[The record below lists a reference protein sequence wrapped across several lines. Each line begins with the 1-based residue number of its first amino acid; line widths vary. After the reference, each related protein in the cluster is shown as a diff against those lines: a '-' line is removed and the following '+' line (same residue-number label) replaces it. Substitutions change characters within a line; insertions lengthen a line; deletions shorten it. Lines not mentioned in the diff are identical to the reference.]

1 MSLVKQPQLQRIVIS
16 FKQSRKIYERRMF
29 MEDTIVAIST
39 ANGVGA
45 ISIIRLSGPTALDVA
60 SSIFKGKDLKKVAS
74 HTINHGYI
82 VDKNGSIIDEVLV
95 SVMLAPKTY
104 TTEDIVEINT
114 HGGIASTNKVLELCL
129 VNGAR
134 LAQPGEFTKRAF
146 LNGRIDLTEAEAIE
160 DVINSSTDK
169 SLRLSMNQLT
179 GSLKNLITEIRKDI
193 MSLIANIEV
202 NIDYPEYEDAED
214 ITLQKLKEKLLPIK
228 TKLEELLKNSND
240 AKIIKNGINICM
252 IGRPNVGK
260 SSLLNAFLEEDK
272 AIVTDIAG
280 TTRDIVEG
288 ETIINGIKINFLD
301 TAGIRETANVVE
313 KIGVDKSKKIINT
326 ADLIILVLNNNEK
339 LTTDDLEL
347 LDLVKDKNYII
358 FINKNDLP
366 AKIDLLASKYTNVV
380 YGNTLTTAGIKELRE
395 MITTLF
401 NLEKISTNDATYIT
415 NARHKALIEVA
426 LNYLNSA
433 LENIDNSYSVDMLEI
448 DIRACWDILGEI
460 IGATYKDELLDELFS
475 NFCLGK

>member
-1 MSLVKQPQLQRIVIS
+1 
-16 FKQSRKIYERRMF
+16 

-39 ANGVGA
+39 ASGVGA
-45 ISIIRLSGPTALDVA
+45 ISIIRLSGSKALEVA
-60 SSIFKGKDLKKVAS
+60 SKIFKGKDLKKVAS

-82 VDKNGSIIDEVLV
+82 IDKNRNIIDEVLV

-179 GSLKNLITEIRKDI
+179 GSLKNLITETRKDI
-193 MSLIANIEV
+193 MGLIANIEV

-214 ITLQKLKEKLLPIK
+214 ITLKRLKEKLLPIK
-228 TKLEELLKNSND
+228 SKLEELLKNSND
-240 AKIIKNGINICM
+240 AKIIKNGIKICM

-260 SSLLNAFLEEDK
+260 SSLLNTFLEEDK

-339 LTTDDLEL
+339 LTPDDLEL

-358 FINKNDLP
+358 FVNKNDLP
-366 AKIDLLASKYTNVV
+366 ANIDLPVGKYTNVV
-380 YGNTLTTAGIKELRE
+380 YGNTLTTAGIKELKE

-401 NLEKISTNDATYIT
+401 NLEKINTNNPTYIT

-433 LENIDNSYSVDMLEI
+433 LENIDNGYSVDMLEI
-448 DIRACWDILGEI
+448 DIRACWDTLGEI

>member
-1 MSLVKQPQLQRIVIS
+1 
-16 FKQSRKIYERRMF
+16 MF

-39 ANGVGA
+39 ASGVGA
-45 ISIIRLSGPTALDVA
+45 ISIIRLSGPTALEIA

-82 VDKNGSIIDEVLV
+82 VDKNGTIIDEVLV

-134 LAQPGEFTKRAF
+134 LAEPGEFTKRAF

-228 TKLEELLKNSND
+228 NKLEELLKNSND

-260 SSLLNAFLEEDK
+260 SSPLNAFLEEDK

-339 LTTDDLEL
+339 LTPDDLEL

-358 FINKNDLP
+358 FVNKNDLL
-366 AKIDLLASKYTNVV
+366 ANIDLPVEKYNNVV
-380 YGNTLTTAGIKELRE
+380 YGNTLTTTGIKELKE

-415 NARHKALIEVA
+415 NARHKALIEIA

-448 DIRACWDILGEI
+448 DIRACWDTLGEI

>member
-1 MSLVKQPQLQRIVIS
+1 
-16 FKQSRKIYERRMF
+16 

-39 ANGVGA
+39 ASGVGA
-45 ISIIRLSGPTALDVA
+45 ISIIRLSGPNALEVA

-82 VDKNGSIIDEVLV
+82 IDKNGSIIDEVLV

-160 DVINSSTDK
+160 DVITSSTDK

-228 TKLEELLKNSND
+228 SKLEELLKNSND
-240 AKIIKNGINICM
+240 AKIIKDGINICM

-288 ETIINGIKINFLD
+288 QTIINGIKINFLD
-301 TAGIRETANVVE
+301 TAGIRKTANVVE
-313 KIGVDKSKKIINT
+313 KIGVDKSKKIINM

-339 LTTDDLEL
+339 LTPDDLEL
-347 LDLVKDKNYII
+347 LDLVKNKNYII
-358 FINKNDLP
+358 FVNKNDLP
-366 AKIDLLASKYTNVV
+366 ANLDLPDKKYANVV
-380 YGNTLTTAGIKELRE
+380 YGNTLTTTGIKELKE

-448 DIRACWDILGEI
+448 DIRASWDTLGEI

>member
-1 MSLVKQPQLQRIVIS
+1 
-16 FKQSRKIYERRMF
+16 

-39 ANGVGA
+39 ASGVGA
-45 ISIIRLSGPTALDVA
+45 ISIIRLSGPTALEIA

-82 VDKNGSIIDEVLV
+82 VDKTGTIIDEVLV

-134 LAQPGEFTKRAF
+134 LAEPGEFTKRAF

-228 TKLEELLKNSND
+228 SKLEELLKNSND

-339 LTTDDLEL
+339 LTPDDLEL

-358 FINKNDLP
+358 FVNKNDLL
-366 AKIDLLASKYTNVV
+366 ANIDLPVEKYNNVV
-380 YGNTLTTAGIKELRE
+380 YGNTLTTTGIKELKE

-415 NARHKALIEVA
+415 NARHKALIEIA

-448 DIRACWDILGEI
+448 DIRACWDTLGEI

>member
-1 MSLVKQPQLQRIVIS
+1 
-16 FKQSRKIYERRMF
+16 

-39 ANGVGA
+39 ASGVGA
-45 ISIIRLSGPTALDVA
+45 ISIIRLSGPNALEVA
-60 SSIFKGKDLKKVAS
+60 RSIFKGKDLKKVAS

-82 VDKNGSIIDEVLV
+82 IDKNGSIIDEVLV

-160 DVINSSTDK
+160 DVITSSTDK

-228 TKLEELLKNSND
+228 SKLEELLKNSND
-240 AKIIKNGINICM
+240 AKIIKDGINICM

-272 AIVTDIAG
+272 AIVTNIAG

-301 TAGIRETANVVE
+301 TAGIRKTANVVE

-339 LTTDDLEL
+339 LTPDDLEL
-347 LDLVKDKNYII
+347 LDLVKNKNYII

-366 AKIDLLASKYTNVV
+366 ANIDLPDKKYVNVV
-380 YGNTLTTAGIKELRE
+380 YGNTLTTTGIKELKE

-448 DIRACWDILGEI
+448 DIRACWDTLGEI

>member
-1 MSLVKQPQLQRIVIS
+1 
-16 FKQSRKIYERRMF
+16 

-39 ANGVGA
+39 ASGVGA
-45 ISIIRLSGPTALDVA
+45 ISIIRLSGSKALDVA
-60 SSIFKGKDLKKVAS
+60 SKIFKGKDLKKVAS

-82 VDKNGSIIDEVLV
+82 IDKNRNIIDEVLV

-104 TTEDIVEINT
+104 TMEDIVEINT

-169 SLRLSMNQLT
+169 SLILSMNQLT
-179 GSLKNLITEIRKDI
+179 GSLKNLITETRKDI
-193 MSLIANIEV
+193 MGLIANIEV

-214 ITLQKLKEKLLPIK
+214 ITLKRLKEKLLPIK
-228 TKLEELLKNSND
+228 SKLEELLKNSND
-240 AKIIKNGINICM
+240 AKIIKDGINICM

-339 LTTDDLEL
+339 LTPDDLEL
-347 LDLVKDKNYII
+347 LDLIKDKNYII
-358 FINKNDLP
+358 FVNKNDLP
-366 AKIDLLASKYTNVV
+366 ANIDLPIGKYTNVV
-380 YGNTLTTAGIKELRE
+380 YGNTLTTAGIKELKE
-395 MITTLF
+395 MITTIF
-401 NLEKISTNDATYIT
+401 NLEKINTNDPTYIT

-433 LENIDNSYSVDMLEI
+433 LKNIDSGYSVDMLEI
-448 DIRACWDILGEI
+448 DIRACWDTLGEI

>member
-1 MSLVKQPQLQRIVIS
+1 
-16 FKQSRKIYERRMF
+16 

-39 ANGVGA
+39 ASGVGA
-45 ISIIRLSGPTALDVA
+45 ISIIRLSGPNALEVA

-82 VDKNGSIIDEVLV
+82 IDKNGRIIDEVLV

-160 DVINSSTDK
+160 DVITSSTDK

-228 TKLEELLKNSND
+228 SKLEELLKNSND
-240 AKIIKNGINICM
+240 AKIIKDGINICM

-301 TAGIRETANVVE
+301 TAGIRKTANVVE

-339 LTTDDLEL
+339 LTPDDLEL
-347 LDLVKDKNYII
+347 LELVKDKNYII

-366 AKIDLLASKYTNVV
+366 SKIDLEISKYNNVI
-380 YGNTLTTAGIKELRE
+380 YGNTLTTTGIKELKE

-415 NARHKALIEVA
+415 NARHKALIEIA

-433 LENIDNSYSVDMLEI
+433 LENIANGYSVDMLEI
-448 DIRACWDILGEI
+448 DIRACWDTLGEI

>member
-1 MSLVKQPQLQRIVIS
+1 
-16 FKQSRKIYERRMF
+16 
-29 MEDTIVAIST
+29 MEDTMLAIST
-39 ANGVGA
+39 SSGVGE
-45 ISIIRLSGPTALDVA
+45 ISIIRLSGSKALEVA
-60 SSIFKGKDLKKVAS
+60 RKIFKGKDLKKVAS

-82 VDKNGSIIDEVLV
+82 IDKNRNIIDEVLV

-104 TTEDIVEINT
+104 TMEDIVEINT

-169 SLRLSMNQLT
+169 SLILSMNQLT
-179 GSLKNLITEIRKDI
+179 GSLKNLITETRKDI
-193 MSLIANIEV
+193 MGLIANIEV

-214 ITLQKLKEKLLPIK
+214 ITLKRLKEKLLPIK
-228 TKLEELLKNSND
+228 SKLEELLKNSND
-240 AKIIKNGINICM
+240 AKIIKDGINICM

-260 SSLLNAFLEEDK
+260 SSLLNTFLEEDK

-339 LTTDDLEL
+339 LTPDDLEL

-358 FINKNDLP
+358 FVNKNDLP
-366 AKIDLLASKYTNVV
+366 ANIDLPIGKYTNVV
-380 YGNTLTTAGIKELRE
+380 YGNTLTTAGIKELKE
-395 MITTLF
+395 MITTIF
-401 NLEKISTNDATYIT
+401 NLEKINTNDPTYIT

-433 LENIDNSYSVDMLEI
+433 LENIDNGYSVDMLEI
-448 DIRACWDILGEI
+448 DIRACWDTLGEI

>member
-1 MSLVKQPQLQRIVIS
+1 
-16 FKQSRKIYERRMF
+16 

-39 ANGVGA
+39 ASGVGA
-45 ISIIRLSGPTALDVA
+45 ISIIRLSGPNALEVA

-82 VDKNGSIIDEVLV
+82 IDKNGSIIDEVLV

-160 DVINSSTDK
+160 DVITSSTDK

-228 TKLEELLKNSND
+228 SKLEELLKNSND
-240 AKIIKNGINICM
+240 AKIIKDGINICM

-301 TAGIRETANVVE
+301 TAGIRKTANVVE
-313 KIGVDKSKKIINT
+313 KIGVDKSKKIINM

-339 LTTDDLEL
+339 LTPDDLEL
-347 LDLVKDKNYII
+347 LELVKNKNYII
-358 FINKNDLP
+358 FVNKNDLP
-366 AKIDLLASKYTNVV
+366 ANIDLPDKKYANVV
-380 YGNTLTTAGIKELRE
+380 YGNTLTTTGIKELKE

-448 DIRACWDILGEI
+448 DIRACWDTLGEI

>member
-1 MSLVKQPQLQRIVIS
+1 
-16 FKQSRKIYERRMF
+16 

-39 ANGVGA
+39 ASGVGA
-45 ISIIRLSGPTALDVA
+45 ISIIRLSGPNALEVA
-60 SSIFKGKDLKKVAS
+60 SSIFKVKDLKKVAS

-82 VDKNGSIIDEVLV
+82 IDKNGSIIDEVLV

-160 DVINSSTDK
+160 DVITSSTDK

-228 TKLEELLKNSND
+228 SKLEELLKNSND
-240 AKIIKNGINICM
+240 AKIIKDGINICM

-288 ETIINGIKINFLD
+288 QTIINGIKINFLD
-301 TAGIRETANVVE
+301 TAGIRKTANVVE
-313 KIGVDKSKKIINT
+313 KIGVDKSKKIINM

-339 LTTDDLEL
+339 LTPDDLEL
-347 LDLVKDKNYII
+347 LDLVKNKNYII
-358 FINKNDLP
+358 FVNKNDLP
-366 AKIDLLASKYTNVV
+366 ANLDLPDKKYANVV
-380 YGNTLTTAGIKELRE
+380 YGNTLTTAGIKELKE

-433 LENIDNSYSVDMLEI
+433 LENIDNGYSVDMLEI
-448 DIRACWDILGEI
+448 DIRACWDTLGEI

>member
-1 MSLVKQPQLQRIVIS
+1 
-16 FKQSRKIYERRMF
+16 

-39 ANGVGA
+39 ASGVGA
-45 ISIIRLSGPTALDVA
+45 ISIIRLSGPNALEVA

-82 VDKNGSIIDEVLV
+82 IDKNGSIIDEVLV

-160 DVINSSTDK
+160 DVITSSTDK

-228 TKLEELLKNSND
+228 SKLEELLRNSND

-301 TAGIRETANVVE
+301 TAGIRKTANVVE

-339 LTTDDLEL
+339 LTPEDLEL
-347 LDLVKDKNYII
+347 LELVKNKNYII
-358 FINKNDLP
+358 FVNKNDLP
-366 AKIDLLASKYTNVV
+366 ANLDLPDKKYANVV
-380 YGNTLTTAGIKELRE
+380 YGNTLTTTGIKELKE

-448 DIRACWDILGEI
+448 DIRACWDTLGEI

>member
-1 MSLVKQPQLQRIVIS
+1 
-16 FKQSRKIYERRMF
+16 

-39 ANGVGA
+39 ASGVGA
-45 ISIIRLSGPTALDVA
+45 ISIIRLSGSKALEVA
-60 SSIFKGKDLKKVAS
+60 SKIFKGKDLKKVAS

-82 VDKNGSIIDEVLV
+82 IDKNRNIIDEVLV

-179 GSLKNLITEIRKDI
+179 GSLKNLITETRKDI
-193 MSLIANIEV
+193 MGLIANIEV

-214 ITLQKLKEKLLPIK
+214 ITLKRLKEKLLPIK
-228 TKLEELLKNSND
+228 SKLEELLKNSND

-260 SSLLNAFLEEDK
+260 SSLLNTFLEEDK

-339 LTTDDLEL
+339 LTPDDLEL

-358 FINKNDLP
+358 FVNKNDLP
-366 AKIDLLASKYTNVV
+366 ANIDLPVGKYTNVV
-380 YGNTLTTAGIKELRE
+380 YGNTLTTAGIKELKK

-401 NLEKISTNDATYIT
+401 NLEKINTNNPTYIT

-433 LENIDNSYSVDMLEI
+433 LENIDNGYSVDMLEI
-448 DIRACWDILGEI
+448 DIRACWDTLGEI

>member
-1 MSLVKQPQLQRIVIS
+1 
-16 FKQSRKIYERRMF
+16 

-39 ANGVGA
+39 ASGVGA
-45 ISIIRLSGPTALDVA
+45 ISIIRLSGSKALEVA
-60 SSIFKGKDLKKVAS
+60 SKIFKGKDLKKVAS

-82 VDKNGSIIDEVLV
+82 IDKNRNIIDEVLV

-104 TTEDIVEINT
+104 TMEDIVEINT

-169 SLRLSMNQLT
+169 SLILSMNQLT
-179 GSLKNLITEIRKDI
+179 GSLKNLITETRKDI
-193 MSLIANIEV
+193 MGLIANIEV

-214 ITLQKLKEKLLPIK
+214 ITLKRLKEKLLPIK
-228 TKLEELLKNSND
+228 SKLEELLKNSND
-240 AKIIKNGINICM
+240 AKIIKDGINICM

-339 LTTDDLEL
+339 LTPDDLEL
-347 LDLVKDKNYII
+347 LDLIKDKNYII
-358 FINKNDLP
+358 FVNKNDLP
-366 AKIDLLASKYTNVV
+366 ANIDLPIGKYTNVV
-380 YGNTLTTAGIKELRE
+380 YGNTLTPAGIKELKE
-395 MITTLF
+395 MITTVF
-401 NLEKISTNDATYIT
+401 NLEKINTNDPTYIT

-433 LENIDNSYSVDMLEI
+433 LENIDNGYSVDMLEI
-448 DIRACWDILGEI
+448 DIRACWDTLGEI

>member
-1 MSLVKQPQLQRIVIS
+1 
-16 FKQSRKIYERRMF
+16 

-39 ANGVGA
+39 ASGVGA
-45 ISIIRLSGPTALDVA
+45 ISIIRLSGSKALEVA
-60 SSIFKGKDLKKVAS
+60 SKIFKGKDLKKVAS

-82 VDKNGSIIDEVLV
+82 IDKNRNIIDEVLV

-179 GSLKNLITEIRKDI
+179 GSLKNLITETRKDI
-193 MSLIANIEV
+193 MGLIANIEV

-214 ITLQKLKEKLLPIK
+214 ITLKRLKEKLLPIK
-228 TKLEELLKNSND
+228 SKLEELLKNSND

-260 SSLLNAFLEEDK
+260 SSLLNTFLEEDK

-313 KIGVDKSKKIINT
+313 KIGVDKSKKIVNT

-339 LTTDDLEL
+339 LTPDDLEL

-358 FINKNDLP
+358 FVNKNDLP
-366 AKIDLLASKYTNVV
+366 ANIDLPVGKYTNVV
-380 YGNTLTTAGIKELRE
+380 YGNTLTTAGIKELKE

-401 NLEKISTNDATYIT
+401 NLEKINTNNPTYIT

-433 LENIDNSYSVDMLEI
+433 LENIDNGYSVDMLEI
-448 DIRACWDILGEI
+448 DIRACWDTLGEI

>member
-1 MSLVKQPQLQRIVIS
+1 
-16 FKQSRKIYERRMF
+16 

-39 ANGVGA
+39 ASGVGA
-45 ISIIRLSGPTALDVA
+45 ISIIRLSGSKALDVA
-60 SSIFKGKDLKKVAS
+60 SKIFKGKDLKKVAS

-82 VDKNGSIIDEVLV
+82 IDKNRNIIDEVLV

-104 TTEDIVEINT
+104 TMEDIVEINT

-169 SLRLSMNQLT
+169 SLILSMNQLT
-179 GSLKNLITEIRKDI
+179 GSLKNLITETRKDI
-193 MSLIANIEV
+193 MGLIANIEV

-214 ITLQKLKEKLLPIK
+214 ITLKRLKKKLLPIK
-228 TKLEELLKNSND
+228 SKLEELLKNSND
-240 AKIIKNGINICM
+240 AKIIKDGINICM

-339 LTTDDLEL
+339 LTPDDLDL
-347 LDLVKDKNYII
+347 LDLIKDKNYII
-358 FINKNDLP
+358 FVNKNDLP
-366 AKIDLLASKYTNVV
+366 ANIDLPIGKYTNVV
-380 YGNTLTTAGIKELRE
+380 YGNTLTTAGIKELKE
-395 MITTLF
+395 MITTIF
-401 NLEKISTNDATYIT
+401 NLEKINTNDPTYIT

-433 LENIDNSYSVDMLEI
+433 LENIDNGYSVDMLEI
-448 DIRACWDILGEI
+448 DIRACWDTLGEI

>member
-1 MSLVKQPQLQRIVIS
+1 
-16 FKQSRKIYERRMF
+16 

-39 ANGVGA
+39 ASGVGA
-45 ISIIRLSGPTALDVA
+45 ISIIRLSGSKALEVA
-60 SSIFKGKDLKKVAS
+60 SKIFKGKDLKKVAS

-82 VDKNGSIIDEVLV
+82 IDKNRNIIDEVLV

-104 TTEDIVEINT
+104 TMEDIVEINT

-169 SLRLSMNQLT
+169 SLILSMNQLT
-179 GSLKNLITEIRKDI
+179 GSLKNLITETRKDI
-193 MSLIANIEV
+193 MGLIANIEV

-214 ITLQKLKEKLLPIK
+214 ITLKRLKEKLLPIK
-228 TKLEELLKNSND
+228 SKLEELLKNSND
-240 AKIIKNGINICM
+240 AKIIKDGINICM

-339 LTTDDLEL
+339 LTPDDLEL
-347 LDLVKDKNYII
+347 LDLIKDKNYII
-358 FINKNDLP
+358 FVNKNDLP
-366 AKIDLLASKYTNVV
+366 ANIDLPIGKYANVV
-380 YGNTLTTAGIKELRE
+380 YGNTLTTAGIKELKE
-395 MITTLF
+395 MITTIF
-401 NLEKISTNDATYIT
+401 NLEKINTNDPTYIT

-433 LENIDNSYSVDMLEI
+433 LENIDNGYSVDMLEI
-448 DIRACWDILGEI
+448 DIRACWDTLGEI

>member
-1 MSLVKQPQLQRIVIS
+1 
-16 FKQSRKIYERRMF
+16 

-39 ANGVGA
+39 ASGVGA
-45 ISIIRLSGPTALDVA
+45 ISIIRLSGSKALDVA
-60 SSIFKGKDLKKVAS
+60 SKIFKGKDLKKVAS

-82 VDKNGSIIDEVLV
+82 IDKNRNIIDEVLV

-104 TTEDIVEINT
+104 TMEDIVEINT

-169 SLRLSMNQLT
+169 SLILSMNQLT
-179 GSLKNLITEIRKDI
+179 GSLKNLITETRKDI
-193 MSLIANIEV
+193 MGLIANIEV

-214 ITLQKLKEKLLPIK
+214 ITLKRLKEKLLPIK
-228 TKLEELLKNSND
+228 SKLEELLKNSND
-240 AKIIKNGINICM
+240 AKIIKDGINICM

-288 ETIINGIKINFLD
+288 ETIINCIKINFLD

-339 LTTDDLEL
+339 LTPDDLEL
-347 LDLVKDKNYII
+347 LDLIKDKNYII
-358 FINKNDLP
+358 FVNKNDLP
-366 AKIDLLASKYTNVV
+366 ANIDLPIGKYTNVV
-380 YGNTLTTAGIKELRE
+380 YGNTLTTAGIKELKE
-395 MITTLF
+395 MITTIF
-401 NLEKISTNDATYIT
+401 NLEKINTNDPTYIT

-433 LENIDNSYSVDMLEI
+433 LENIDNGYSVDMLEI
-448 DIRACWDILGEI
+448 DIRACWDTLGEI

>member
-1 MSLVKQPQLQRIVIS
+1 
-16 FKQSRKIYERRMF
+16 

-39 ANGVGA
+39 ASGVGA
-45 ISIIRLSGPTALDVA
+45 ISIIRLSGSKALEVA
-60 SSIFKGKDLKKVAS
+60 SKIFKGKDLKKVAS

-82 VDKNGSIIDEVLV
+82 IDKNRNIIDEVLV

-104 TTEDIVEINT
+104 TMEDIVEINT

-146 LNGRIDLTEAEAIE
+146 LNGRIDLTAAEAIE

-169 SLRLSMNQLT
+169 SLILSMNQLT
-179 GSLKNLITEIRKDI
+179 GSLKNLITETRKDI
-193 MSLIANIEV
+193 MGLIANIEV

-214 ITLQKLKEKLLPIK
+214 ITLKRLKEKLLPIK
-228 TKLEELLKNSND
+228 SKLEELLKNSND
-240 AKIIKNGINICM
+240 AKIIKDGINICM

-260 SSLLNAFLEEDK
+260 SSLLNTFLEEDK

-339 LTTDDLEL
+339 LTPDDLEL

-358 FINKNDLP
+358 FVNKNDLP
-366 AKIDLLASKYTNVV
+366 ANIDLPIGKYTNVV
-380 YGNTLTTAGIKELRE
+380 YGNTLTTAGIKELKE
-395 MITTLF
+395 MITTIF
-401 NLEKISTNDATYIT
+401 NLEKINTNDPTYIT

-433 LENIDNSYSVDMLEI
+433 LENIDNGYSVDMLEI
-448 DIRACWDILGEI
+448 DIRACWDTLGEI

>member
-1 MSLVKQPQLQRIVIS
+1 
-16 FKQSRKIYERRMF
+16 

-39 ANGVGA
+39 ASGVGA
-45 ISIIRLSGPTALDVA
+45 ISIIRLSGSKALEVA
-60 SSIFKGKDLKKVAS
+60 SKIFKGKDLKKVAS

-82 VDKNGSIIDEVLV
+82 IDKNRNIIDEVLV

-104 TTEDIVEINT
+104 TMEDIVEINT

-169 SLRLSMNQLT
+169 SLILSMNQLT
-179 GSLKNLITEIRKDI
+179 GSLKNLITETRKDI
-193 MSLIANIEV
+193 MGLIANIEV

-214 ITLQKLKEKLLPIK
+214 ITLKRLKEKLLPIK
-228 TKLEELLKNSND
+228 SKLEELLKNSND
-240 AKIIKNGINICM
+240 AKIIKDGINICM

-260 SSLLNAFLEEDK
+260 SSLLNTFLEEDK

-339 LTTDDLEL
+339 LTPDDLEL

-358 FINKNDLP
+358 FVNKNDLP
-366 AKIDLLASKYTNVV
+366 ANIDLPIGKYTNVV
-380 YGNTLTTAGIKELRE
+380 YGNTLTTAGIKKLKE
-395 MITTLF
+395 MITTIF
-401 NLEKISTNDATYIT
+401 NLEKINTNDPTYIT

-433 LENIDNSYSVDMLEI
+433 LENIDNGYSVDMLEI
-448 DIRACWDILGEI
+448 DIRACWDTLGEI

>member
-1 MSLVKQPQLQRIVIS
+1 
-16 FKQSRKIYERRMF
+16 

-39 ANGVGA
+39 ASGVGA
-45 ISIIRLSGPTALDVA
+45 ISIIRLSGPTALEIA

-82 VDKNGSIIDEVLV
+82 VDKNGTIIDEVLV

-134 LAQPGEFTKRAF
+134 LAEPGEFTKRAF

-228 TKLEELLKNSND
+228 NKLEELLKNSND

-339 LTTDDLEL
+339 LTPDDLEL

-358 FINKNDLP
+358 FVNKNDLL
-366 AKIDLLASKYTNVV
+366 ANIDLPVEKYNNVV
-380 YGNTLTTAGIKELRE
+380 YGNTLTTTGIKELKE

-415 NARHKALIEVA
+415 NARHKALIEIA

-448 DIRACWDILGEI
+448 DIRACWDTLGEI

>member
-1 MSLVKQPQLQRIVIS
+1 
-16 FKQSRKIYERRMF
+16 

-39 ANGVGA
+39 ASGVGA
-45 ISIIRLSGPTALDVA
+45 ISIIRLSGSKALEVA
-60 SSIFKGKDLKKVAS
+60 SKIFKGKDLKKVAS

-82 VDKNGSIIDEVLV
+82 IDKNRNIIDEVLV

-104 TTEDIVEINT
+104 TMEDIVEINT

-169 SLRLSMNQLT
+169 SLILSMNQLT
-179 GSLKNLITEIRKDI
+179 GSLKNLITETRKDI
-193 MSLIANIEV
+193 MGLIANIEV
-202 NIDYPEYEDAED
+202 NIDYPEYDDAED
-214 ITLQKLKEKLLPIK
+214 ITLKRLKEKLLPIK
-228 TKLEELLKNSND
+228 SKLEELLKNSND
-240 AKIIKNGINICM
+240 AKIIKDGINICM

-339 LTTDDLEL
+339 LTPDDLEL

-358 FINKNDLP
+358 FVNKNDLP
-366 AKIDLLASKYTNVV
+366 ANIDLPIGKYTNVV
-380 YGNTLTTAGIKELRE
+380 YGNTLTTAGIKELKE
-395 MITTLF
+395 MITTIF
-401 NLEKISTNDATYIT
+401 NLEKINTNDPTYIT

-433 LENIDNSYSVDMLEI
+433 LENIDNGYSVDMLEI
-448 DIRACWDILGEI
+448 DIRACWDTLGEI

>member
-1 MSLVKQPQLQRIVIS
+1 
-16 FKQSRKIYERRMF
+16 

-339 LTTDDLEL
+339 LTPDDLEL

-380 YGNTLTTAGIKELRE
+380 YGNTLTTTGIKELKE

-448 DIRACWDILGEI
+448 DIRACWDTLGEI

>member
-1 MSLVKQPQLQRIVIS
+1 
-16 FKQSRKIYERRMF
+16 

-39 ANGVGA
+39 ASGVGA
-45 ISIIRLSGPTALDVA
+45 ISIIRLSGPNALEVA

-82 VDKNGSIIDEVLV
+82 IDKNGSIIDEVLV

-160 DVINSSTDK
+160 DVITSSTDK

-228 TKLEELLKNSND
+228 SKLEELLKNSND
-240 AKIIKNGINICM
+240 AKIIKDGINICM

-288 ETIINGIKINFLD
+288 QTIINGIKINFLD
-301 TAGIRETANVVE
+301 TAGIRKTANVVE
-313 KIGVDKSKKIINT
+313 KIGVDKSKKIINM

-339 LTTDDLEL
+339 LTPDDLEL
-347 LDLVKDKNYII
+347 LELVKNKNYII
-358 FINKNDLP
+358 FVNKNDLP
-366 AKIDLLASKYTNVV
+366 ANLDLPDKKYANVV
-380 YGNTLTTAGIKELRE
+380 YGNTLTTTGIKELKE

-426 LNYLNSA
+426 LNYLNST

-448 DIRACWDILGEI
+448 DIRACWDTLGEI

>member
-1 MSLVKQPQLQRIVIS
+1 
-16 FKQSRKIYERRMF
+16 

-39 ANGVGA
+39 ASGVGA
-45 ISIIRLSGPTALDVA
+45 ISIIRLSGPNALEVA
-60 SSIFKGKDLKKVAS
+60 SSILKGKDLKKVAS

-82 VDKNGSIIDEVLV
+82 IDKNGSIIDEVLV

-160 DVINSSTDK
+160 DVITSSTDK

-228 TKLEELLKNSND
+228 SKLEELLKNSND
-240 AKIIKNGINICM
+240 AKIIKDGINICM

-301 TAGIRETANVVE
+301 TAGIRKTANVVE
-313 KIGVDKSKKIINT
+313 KIGVDKSKKIINM

-339 LTTDDLEL
+339 LTPDDLEL
-347 LDLVKDKNYII
+347 LELVKNKNYII
-358 FINKNDLP
+358 FVNKNDLP
-366 AKIDLLASKYTNVV
+366 ANLDLPDKKYANVV
-380 YGNTLTTAGIKELRE
+380 YGNTLTTTGIKELKE

-448 DIRACWDILGEI
+448 DIRACWDTLGEI

>member
-1 MSLVKQPQLQRIVIS
+1 
-16 FKQSRKIYERRMF
+16 

-39 ANGVGA
+39 ASGVGA
-45 ISIIRLSGPTALDVA
+45 ISIIRLSGSKALEVA
-60 SSIFKGKDLKKVAS
+60 SKIFKGKDLKKVAS

-82 VDKNGSIIDEVLV
+82 IDKNRNIIDEVLV

-169 SLRLSMNQLT
+169 SLRLSMSQLT
-179 GSLKNLITEIRKDI
+179 GSLKNLITETRKDI
-193 MSLIANIEV
+193 MGLIASIEV

-214 ITLQKLKEKLLPIK
+214 ITLKKLKEKLLPIK
-228 TKLEELLKNSND
+228 SKLEELLKNSND

-260 SSLLNAFLEEDK
+260 SSLLNTFLEEDK

-339 LTTDDLEL
+339 LTPDDLEL

-358 FINKNDLP
+358 FVNKNDLP
-366 AKIDLLASKYTNVV
+366 ANIDLQVGQYTNVV
-380 YGNTLTTAGIKELRE
+380 YGNTLTTAGIKELKE

-401 NLEKISTNDATYIT
+401 NLEKINTNNPTYIT

-433 LENIDNSYSVDMLEI
+433 LENIDNGYSVDMLEI
-448 DIRACWDILGEI
+448 DIRACWDTLGEI

>member
-1 MSLVKQPQLQRIVIS
+1 
-16 FKQSRKIYERRMF
+16 

-39 ANGVGA
+39 ASGVGA
-45 ISIIRLSGPTALDVA
+45 ISIIRLSGSKALEVA
-60 SSIFKGKDLKKVAS
+60 SKIFKGKDLKKVAS

-82 VDKNGSIIDEVLV
+82 IDKNRNIIDEVLV
-95 SVMLAPKTY
+95 SVFLAPKTY
-104 TTEDIVEINT
+104 TMEDIVEINT

-169 SLRLSMNQLT
+169 SLILSMNQLT
-179 GSLKNLITEIRKDI
+179 GSLKNLITETRKDI
-193 MSLIANIEV
+193 MGLIANIEV

-214 ITLQKLKEKLLPIK
+214 ITLKRLKEKLLPIK
-228 TKLEELLKNSND
+228 SKLEELLKNSND
-240 AKIIKNGINICM
+240 AKIIKDGINICM

-260 SSLLNAFLEEDK
+260 SSLLNTFLEEDK

-339 LTTDDLEL
+339 LTPDDLEL

-358 FINKNDLP
+358 FVNKNDLP
-366 AKIDLLASKYTNVV
+366 ANIDLPIGKYTNVV
-380 YGNTLTTAGIKELRE
+380 YGNTLTTAGIKELKE
-395 MITTLF
+395 MITTIF
-401 NLEKISTNDATYIT
+401 NLEKINTNDPTYIT

-433 LENIDNSYSVDMLEI
+433 LENIDNGYSVDMLEI
-448 DIRACWDILGEI
+448 DIRACWDTLGEI

>member
-1 MSLVKQPQLQRIVIS
+1 
-16 FKQSRKIYERRMF
+16 

-39 ANGVGA
+39 ASGVGA
-45 ISIIRLSGPTALDVA
+45 ISIIRLSGSKALEVA
-60 SSIFKGKDLKKVAS
+60 SKIFKGKDLKKVDS

-82 VDKNGSIIDEVLV
+82 IDKNRNIIDEVLV

-104 TTEDIVEINT
+104 TMEDIVEINT

-169 SLRLSMNQLT
+169 SLILSMNQLT
-179 GSLKNLITEIRKDI
+179 GSLKNLITETRKDI
-193 MSLIANIEV
+193 MGLIANIEV

-214 ITLQKLKEKLLPIK
+214 ITLKRLKEKLLPIK
-228 TKLEELLKNSND
+228 SKLEELLKNSND
-240 AKIIKNGINICM
+240 AKIIKDGINICM

-260 SSLLNAFLEEDK
+260 SSLLNTFLEEDK

-339 LTTDDLEL
+339 LTPDDLDL
-347 LDLVKDKNYII
+347 LDLIKDKNYII
-358 FINKNDLP
+358 FVNKNDLP
-366 AKIDLLASKYTNVV
+366 ANIDLPIGKYTNVV
-380 YGNTLTTAGIKELRE
+380 YGNTLTTAGIKELKE
-395 MITTLF
+395 MITTIF
-401 NLEKISTNDATYIT
+401 NLEKINTNDPTYIT

-433 LENIDNSYSVDMLEI
+433 LENIDNGYSVDMLEI
-448 DIRACWDILGEI
+448 DIRACWDTLGEI

>member
-1 MSLVKQPQLQRIVIS
+1 
-16 FKQSRKIYERRMF
+16 

-39 ANGVGA
+39 ASGIGA
-45 ISIIRLSGPTALDVA
+45 ISIVRLSGQNALDIA

-82 VDKNGSIIDEVLV
+82 IDKNGSIIDEVLV

-169 SLRLSMNQLT
+169 SLRLSINQLT

-193 MSLIANIEV
+193 MSLVANIEV

-228 TKLEELLKNSND
+228 TKLEELLKNSHD

-301 TAGIRETANVVE
+301 TAGIRKTANVVE

-339 LTTDDLEL
+339 LTPDDFEL
-347 LDLVKDKNYII
+347 LDLVKNKNYII
-358 FINKNDLP
+358 FVNKNDLP
-366 AKIDLLASKYTNVV
+366 SKIDLEISKYNNIV
-380 YGNTLTTAGIKELRE
+380 YGNTLTTTGIKELKE

-415 NARHKALIEVA
+415 NARHKALIEIA

-433 LENIDNSYSVDMLEI
+433 LENIANGYSVDMLEI
-448 DIRACWDILGEI
+448 DIRACWDTLGEI

>member
-1 MSLVKQPQLQRIVIS
+1 
-16 FKQSRKIYERRMF
+16 

-39 ANGVGA
+39 ASGVGA
-45 ISIIRLSGPTALDVA
+45 ISIIRLSGPNALEVA

-82 VDKNGSIIDEVLV
+82 IDKNGSIIDEVLV

-160 DVINSSTDK
+160 DVITSSTDK

-228 TKLEELLKNSND
+228 SKLEELLKNSND
-240 AKIIKNGINICM
+240 AKIIKDGINICM

-288 ETIINGIKINFLD
+288 QTIINGIKINFLD
-301 TAGIRETANVVE
+301 TAGIRKTANVVE
-313 KIGVDKSKKIINT
+313 KIGVDKSKKIINM

-339 LTTDDLEL
+339 LTSDDLEL
-347 LDLVKDKNYII
+347 LDLVKNKNYII
-358 FINKNDLP
+358 FVNKNDLP
-366 AKIDLLASKYTNVV
+366 ANLDLPDKKYANVV
-380 YGNTLTTAGIKELRE
+380 YGNTLTTTGIKELKE

-433 LENIDNSYSVDMLEI
+433 LENIDNGYSVDMLEI
-448 DIRACWDILGEI
+448 DIRACWDTLGEI

>member
-1 MSLVKQPQLQRIVIS
+1 
-16 FKQSRKIYERRMF
+16 

-45 ISIIRLSGPTALDVA
+45 ISIIRLSGPTALDIV
-60 SSIFKGKDLKKVAS
+60 SKIFKGKDLKNVAS

-193 MSLIANIEV
+193 MSLVANIEV

-339 LTTDDLEL
+339 LTPDDLEL
-347 LDLVKDKNYII
+347 LDLVKDKNCII

-380 YGNTLTTAGIKELRE
+380 YGNTLTTTGIKELKE

-433 LENIDNSYSVDMLEI
+433 LENIDNNYSVDMLEI
-448 DIRACWDILGEI
+448 DIRACWDTLGEI
-460 IGATYKDELLDELFS
+460 VGATYKDELLDELFS

>member
-1 MSLVKQPQLQRIVIS
+1 
-16 FKQSRKIYERRMF
+16 

-39 ANGVGA
+39 ASGVGA
-45 ISIIRLSGPTALDVA
+45 ISIIRLSGPNALEVA

-82 VDKNGSIIDEVLV
+82 IDKNGSIIDEVLV
-95 SVMLAPKTY
+95 SIMLAPKTY

-160 DVINSSTDK
+160 DVITSSTDK

-228 TKLEELLKNSND
+228 SKLEELLKNSND
-240 AKIIKNGINICM
+240 AKIIKDGINICM

-288 ETIINGIKINFLD
+288 QTIINGIKINFLD
-301 TAGIRETANVVE
+301 TAGIRKTANVVE
-313 KIGVDKSKKIINT
+313 KIGVDKSKKIINM

-339 LTTDDLEL
+339 LTSDDLEL
-347 LDLVKDKNYII
+347 LDLVKNKNYII
-358 FINKNDLP
+358 FVNKNDLP
-366 AKIDLLASKYTNVV
+366 ANLDLPDKKYANVV
-380 YGNTLTTAGIKELRE
+380 YGNTLTTAGIKELKE

-433 LENIDNSYSVDMLEI
+433 LENIDNGYSVDMLEI
-448 DIRACWDILGEI
+448 DIRACWDTLGEI

>member
-1 MSLVKQPQLQRIVIS
+1 
-16 FKQSRKIYERRMF
+16 

-39 ANGVGA
+39 ASGVGA
-45 ISIIRLSGPTALDVA
+45 ISIIRLSGPNALEVA

-82 VDKNGSIIDEVLV
+82 IDKNGSIIDEVLV

-160 DVINSSTDK
+160 DVITSSTDK

-228 TKLEELLKNSND
+228 SKLEELLKNSND

-301 TAGIRETANVVE
+301 TAGIRKTANVVE

-339 LTTDDLEL
+339 LTPDDLEL
-347 LDLVKDKNYII
+347 LDLVKNKNYII

-366 AKIDLLASKYTNVV
+366 ANIDLPDKKYVNVV
-380 YGNTLTTAGIKELRE
+380 YGNTLTTTGIKELKE

-448 DIRACWDILGEI
+448 DIRACWDTLGEI

>member
-1 MSLVKQPQLQRIVIS
+1 
-16 FKQSRKIYERRMF
+16 

-39 ANGVGA
+39 ASGVGA
-45 ISIIRLSGPTALDVA
+45 ISIIRLSGPNALEVA

-82 VDKNGSIIDEVLV
+82 IDKNGSIIDEVLV

-160 DVINSSTDK
+160 DVITSSTDK

-228 TKLEELLKNSND
+228 SKLEELLKNSND
-240 AKIIKNGINICM
+240 AKIIKDGINICM

-301 TAGIRETANVVE
+301 TAGIRKTANVVE
-313 KIGVDKSKKIINT
+313 KIGVDKSKKIINM

-339 LTTDDLEL
+339 LTPDDLEL
-347 LDLVKDKNYII
+347 LELVKNKNYII
-358 FINKNDLP
+358 FVNKNDLP
-366 AKIDLLASKYTNVV
+366 ANLDLPDKKYANVV
-380 YGNTLTTAGIKELRE
+380 YGNTLTTTGIKELKE

-448 DIRACWDILGEI
+448 DIRACWDTLGEI